1 MTKIEIKIQLIALAG
16 GSGSGK
22 TTFAKKL
29 RQYLGEHNASIL
41 GQDSYYHDQSSK
53 FDKDGGAVNFDHP
66 SALDFELMASHLKSL
81 KEGKSVDV
89 PFYDF
94 PTHQRLKKVEVLNPT
109 PFILVDGTLILSQ
122 EILRPL
128 FDQKVFIDVDEKTR
142 FERRLKRD
150 VEERGRTAEGVK
162 DQFFNQVAPM
172 HNAYV
177 LLGRDHADC
186 LVSVFNF
193 DLKIKEIADRYI

>member
-1 MTKIEIKIQLIALAG
+1 MIKTKSNIQLIALAG

-29 RQYLGEHNASIL
+29 RQYLGEDNASIL

-66 SALDFELMASHLKSL
+66 SALDFELMALHLKNL
-81 KEGKSVDV
+81 KEGKAVDV

-94 PTHQRLKKVEVLNPT
+94 STHQRLKKVEVLNPT

-122 EILRPL
+122 EMLRPL
-128 FDQKVFIDVDEKTR
+128 FDLKIFIDVNEETR
-142 FERRLKRD
+142 FQRRLKRD
-150 VEERGRTAEGVK
+150 VEERGRTPEGVK

-172 HNAYV
+172 HNTFV
-177 LLGRDHADC
+177 LLGREHADC
-186 LVSVFNF
+186 LVTVFNF
-193 DLKIKEIADRYI
+193 DLKIKEIADQYL